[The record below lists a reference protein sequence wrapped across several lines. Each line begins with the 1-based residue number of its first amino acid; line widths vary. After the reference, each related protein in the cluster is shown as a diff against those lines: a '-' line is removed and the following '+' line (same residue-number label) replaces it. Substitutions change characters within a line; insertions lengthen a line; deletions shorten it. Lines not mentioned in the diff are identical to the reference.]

1 MTPFEKKHSFNF
13 FLLTVLL
20 ISFYIGGRQGGYNIF
35 DDLVSKDIVGLI
47 CFFLI
52 LTVGISH
59 GSLDNTK
66 GKRILKLYKLKNI
79 SIFYLSYIFFALII
93 VLVWVFLPSISLML
107 FLIVASYHFGKEDSF
122 LLNADHKNN
131 LYFFFRGLIII
142 LAPLVFHTQETL
154 EIFKTLLIKD
164 NFLINSIIYLQD
176 FYLLSI
182 LMSLSI
188 LVCIFFYKHSK
199 ELNLYGEILSI
210 LGLNYFFDPLFA
222 FTIYFCFLHSVRH
235 SISLSCQLDKKNL
248 KNGFK
253 KFLDKALPLSLI
265 TALLFILSLIFLL
278 KYFVL
283 SDALLKVI
291 FIGLASLTFPHILLE
306 YLVEKDGK

>member
-1 MTPFEKKHSFNF
+1 MTSFEKKHSFNF

-20 ISFYIGGRQGGYNIF
+20 ISFYIGGGQGGYNIF

-122 LLNADHKNN
+122 LLNTDHKNN

-164 NFLINSIIYLQD
+164 NFLINSIIYLQN

-188 LVCIFFYKHSK
+188 LVCIFFYKHFK
-199 ELNLYGEILSI
+199 ELNLYGEIHRYMTLLSHFNGARI
-210 LGLNYFFDPLFA
+210 TQVPIRHNARKFGVSKYGLERIFKV
-222 FTIYFCFLHSVRH
+222 IYDL
-235 SISLSCQLDKKNL
+235 ISLIYLQRIEINDKDQHRP
-248 KNGFK
+248 K
-253 KFLDKALPLSLI
+253 KHKSSYIIKAI
-265 TALLFILSLIFLL
+265 RIQ
-278 KYFVL
+278 K
-283 SDALLKVI
+283 
-291 FIGLASLTFPHILLE
+291 
-306 YLVEKDGK
+306 